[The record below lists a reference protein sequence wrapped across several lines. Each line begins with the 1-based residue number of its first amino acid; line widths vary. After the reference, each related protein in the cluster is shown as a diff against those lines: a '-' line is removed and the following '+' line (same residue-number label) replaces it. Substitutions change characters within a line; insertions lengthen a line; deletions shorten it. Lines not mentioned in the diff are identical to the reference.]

1 MNEIKFKSMKT
12 DFMTKATAVHSA
24 IYASQFNTPQ
34 WGSARYDRL
43 ANEGH
48 NANVWVYACI
58 NAIATSSADVPLL
71 LYERKGK
78 EKVEIEDH
86 PLLDLLKKPN
96 DFQSGRELRKQWA
109 SYLLLSGRSF
119 IEKTQGFSNVAELW
133 ALRPDW
139 IAPIPSTQE
148 MIGGYLFRADGGVEK
163 QLRADQVMMWR
174 LFDPLSSLDGRSPLQ
189 VASKIVDM
197 DASANDWNKALLDN
211 GGSPPGVITTQNT
224 LNETTFQRMTSQIRK
239 MFGGRRN
246 VGKFPLLEGGLT
258 YQSTGLSP
266 KDIMF
271 KDQKLMNRIEIC
283 AAFNVPPEIV
293 GDGQN
298 KTYSNYQEARES
310 FYEETIIPFVGDF
323 LDMLNAQLVPLFG
336 PNLTLEINL
345 DKVEALQKNTD
356 SKWKRINDAVR
367 EGILTPDEGR
377 EELGY
382 GPKKG
387 KASELRDP
395 ASRVGSRS
403 NTEGQGNSK
412 AHAGHQSN
420 DNPFDGGIESLKSIL
435 QLLETKDSTEDEDAA
450 YFELIEKERAPFY
463 RSAYKLIRKRMM
475 EERDAIVEAVRT
487 GGMKAFEKE
496 MDIQEEKWNLTITTI
511 YTGTITHFGKWE
523 YDLLKAEYDA
533 KSGEGEF
540 EKKFFN
546 RAFTAARRAI
556 QKFIGETSVYAVTKI
571 NEFTRETLRAVI
583 SNGVDRGQSFLSI
596 SKDIQKIYGGKFGPR
611 RAIMIARTEIVS
623 ASNYGAQQGALA
635 TGLELEK
642 KWVTTL
648 DGRQRDSHND
658 CHAQVR
664 DMEKPYDVGGHPARF
679 PGDPKLPAKERI
691 KCRCAEKHN
700 VKE

>member
-1 MNEIKFKSMKT
+1 MNEIKFKSLKT

-58 NAIATSSADVPLL
+58 NAIATSSADIPLL

-78 EKVEIEDH
+78 EKVEIDEH

-96 DFQSGRELRKQWA
+96 EFQSGRELREEWA
-109 SYLLLSGRSF
+109 RYLLLSGRSF
-119 IEKTQGFSNVAELW
+119 IEKTQGFSNIAELW

-139 IAPIPSTQE
+139 IAPVPSTQD

-189 VASKIVDM
+189 VASKIIDM

-211 GGSPPGVITTQNT
+211 GGSPPGVITTTST
-224 LNETTFQRMTSQIRK
+224 LDDTTFARMTSQIRK

-271 KDQKLMNRIEIC
+271 KDLKLMNRIEIC

-298 KTYSNYQEARES
+298 KTYSNYQEARSS
-310 FYEETIIPFVGDF
+310 FYEETVLPFAGKF
-323 LDMLNAQLVPLFG
+323 IDMLNTQLVPLFG

-345 DKVEALQKNTD
+345 DQVEALQENTD
-356 SKWKRINDAVR
+356 SKWKRITEAVDK
-367 EGILTPDEGR
+367 GILTPDEGR
-377 EELGY
+377 YELGY

-387 KASELRDP
+387 KADELRDP

-412 AHAGHQSN
+412 AHAGHTSN

-511 YTGTITHFGKWE
+511 YTGTIAHFGKWE

-533 KSGEGEF
+533 KSGEGAF

-664 DMEKPYDVGGHPARF
+664 DMEKPYDVGGYPARF

>member
-1 MNEIKFKSMKT
+1 MNEIKFKSLKT

-43 ANEGH
+43 AKEGH

-58 NAIATSSADVPLL
+58 NAIATSSADIPLL

-78 EKVEIEDH
+78 EKVEIDDH

-96 DFQSGRELRKQWA
+96 AFQSGRELREEWA
-109 SYLLLSGRSF
+109 RYLLLSGRSF
-119 IEKTQGFSNVAELW
+119 VEKTQGFSNVAELW

-139 IAPIPSTQE
+139 IAPVPSTQD

-189 VASKIVDM
+189 VASKIIDM

-211 GGSPPGVITTQNT
+211 GGSPPGVITTTST
-224 LNETTFQRMTSQIRK
+224 LDETTFQRMTSQIRK

-271 KDQKLMNRIEIC
+271 KDLKLMNRIEIC

-298 KTYSNYQEARES
+298 KTYSNYQEARSS
-310 FYEETIIPFVGDF
+310 FYEETVLPFAGKF
-323 LDMLNAQLVPLFG
+323 IDMLNTQLVPLFG

-345 DKVEALQKNTD
+345 DQVEALQENTD
-356 SKWKRINDAVR
+356 SKWKRITEAVDK
-367 EGILTPDEGR
+367 GILTPDEGR
-377 EELGY
+377 YELGY

-387 KASELRDP
+387 KADELRDP

-403 NTEGQGNSK
+403 NAEGQGNSK
-412 AHAGHQSN
+412 AHAGHTSN

-487 GGMKAFEKE
+487 GGMNAFEKE

-533 KSGEGEF
+533 KSGEGAF
-540 EKKFFN
+540 EKKFFG

-664 DMEKPYDVGGHPARF
+664 DMEKPYDVGGYPARF

>member
-1 MNEIKFKSMKT
+1 MNEIKFKSLKT

-43 ANEGH
+43 AKEGH

-58 NAIATSSADVPLL
+58 NAIATSSADIPLL

-78 EKVEIEDH
+78 EKVEIDEH

-96 DFQSGRELRKQWA
+96 EFQSGRELREEWA
-109 SYLLLSGRSF
+109 RYLLLSGRSF
-119 IEKTQGFSNVAELW
+119 IEKTQGFSNIAELW

-139 IAPIPSTQE
+139 IAPVPSTQD

-189 VASKIVDM
+189 VASKIIDM

-211 GGSPPGVITTQNT
+211 GGSPPGVITTTST
-224 LNETTFQRMTSQIRK
+224 LDDTTFARMTSQIRK

-271 KDQKLMNRIEIC
+271 KDLKLMNRIEIC

-298 KTYSNYQEARES
+298 KTYSNYQEARSS
-310 FYEETIIPFVGDF
+310 FYEETVLPFAGKF
-323 LDMLNAQLVPLFG
+323 IDMLNTQLVPLFG
-336 PNLTLEINL
+336 PNLTLEINI
-345 DKVEALQKNTD
+345 DQVEALQENTD
-356 SKWKRINDAVR
+356 SKWKRITEAVDK
-367 EGILTPDEGR
+367 GILTPDEGR
-377 EELGY
+377 YELGY

-387 KASELRDP
+387 KADELRDP

-403 NTEGQGNSK
+403 NAEGQGNSK
-412 AHAGHQSN
+412 AHAGHTSN

-533 KSGEGEF
+533 KSGEGAF

-664 DMEKPYDVGGHPARF
+664 DMEKPYDVGGYPARF

>member
-1 MNEIKFKSMKT
+1 MNEIKFKSLKT

-43 ANEGH
+43 AKEGH

-58 NAIATSSADVPLL
+58 NAIATSSADIPLL

-78 EKVEIEDH
+78 EKIEIDEH

-96 DFQSGRELRKQWA
+96 EFQSGRELREEWA
-109 SYLLLSGRSF
+109 RYLLLSGRSF

-139 IAPIPSTQE
+139 IAPVPSTQD

-189 VASKIVDM
+189 VASKIIDM

-211 GGSPPGVITTQNT
+211 GGSPPGVITTTST
-224 LNETTFQRMTSQIRK
+224 LDDTTFARMTSQIRK

-271 KDQKLMNRIEIC
+271 KDLKLMNRIEIC

-298 KTYSNYQEARES
+298 KTYSNYQEARSS
-310 FYEETIIPFVGDF
+310 FYEETVLPFAGKF
-323 LDMLNAQLVPLFG
+323 IDMLNTQLVPLFG
-336 PNLTLEINL
+336 PNLTLEINI
-345 DKVEALQKNTD
+345 DQVEALQENTD
-356 SKWKRINDAVR
+356 SKWKRITEAVDK
-367 EGILTPDEGR
+367 GILTPDEGR
-377 EELGY
+377 YELGY

-387 KASELRDP
+387 KADELRDP

-403 NTEGQGNSK
+403 NAEGQGNSK
-412 AHAGHQSN
+412 AHAGHTSN

-533 KSGEGEF
+533 KSGEGAF

-664 DMEKPYDVGGHPARF
+664 DMEKPYDVGGYPARF

>member
-1 MNEIKFKSMKT
+1 MNEIKFKSLKT

-43 ANEGH
+43 AKDGH
-48 NANVWVYACI
+48 NSNVWVYACI
-58 NAIATSSADVPLL
+58 NAIATSSADIPLL
-71 LYERKGK
+71 LYQRKGK
-78 EKVEIEDH
+78 GKVEIEDH
-86 PLLDLLKKPN
+86 PILDLLKKPN
-96 DFQSGRELRKQWA
+96 DFQSGRELREEWA
-109 SYLLLSGRSF
+109 RFLLLSGRSF
-119 IEKTQGFSNVAELW
+119 IEKTQGLSSVVELW

-139 IAPIPSTQE
+139 IAPVPSTKD
-148 MIGGYLFRADGGVEK
+148 MIGGYQFRAEGGAEK
-163 QLRADQVMMWR
+163 QLRADQVMMWK
-174 LFDPLSSLDGRSPLQ
+174 LFDPLSTLDGLSPLQ
-189 VASKIVDM
+189 IASRIVDM
-197 DASANDWNKALLDN
+197 DAAANDWNKALLDN
-211 GGSPPGVITTQNT
+211 GGSPPGVVTTAST
-224 LNETTFQRMTSQIRK
+224 LDETTFQRMSSQIRK

-271 KDQKLMNRIEIC
+271 KDLKLMNRIEIC

-298 KTYSNYQEARES
+298 KTYSNYQEARAS
-310 FYEETIIPFVGDF
+310 FYEETILPMTGKF
-323 LDMLNAQLVPLFG
+323 LDTLNTQLVPLFG
-336 PNLTLEINL
+336 DKLFLEIDR
-345 DKVEALQKNTD
+345 DKIEALQENTD
-356 SKWKRINDAVR
+356 SKWKRITEAV
-367 EGILTPDEGR
+367 EKGILSPDEGR

-382 GPKKG
+382 SPKKG
-387 KASELRDP
+387 EAAKLREP
-395 ASRVGSRS
+395 APLVGSRS
-403 NTEGQGNSK
+403 NTEGQDSGK
-412 AHAGHQSN
+412 GQAGHTSS
-420 DNPFDGGIESLKSIL
+420 DNPFDAGIESLKSIL
-435 QLLETKDSTEDEDAA
+435 QLLETKESPEDEDAA
-450 YFELIEKERAPFY
+450 YFALIEKERAPFY
-463 RSAYKLIRKRMM
+463 KSAYKLIRQRLT
-475 EERDAIVEAVRT
+475 EERDAIVKAVEK

-496 MDIQEEKWNLTITTI
+496 MDIQEEKWNLTITAI

-533 KSGEGEF
+533 KSGEGAF
-540 EKKFFN
+540 ENKFFG
-546 RAFTAARRAI
+546 RAFTAARQAI

-571 NEFTRETLRAVI
+571 NEFTRETLRSVI
-583 SNGVDRGQSFLSI
+583 SSGVDRGQSFLSI

-664 DMEKPYDVGGHPARF
+664 DMDKPYDVGGYPARF

>member
-1 MNEIKFKSMKT
+1 MNEIKFKSLKT

-43 ANEGH
+43 AKEGH

-58 NAIATSSADVPLL
+58 NAIATSSADIPLL

-78 EKVEIEDH
+78 EKVEIDEH

-96 DFQSGRELRKQWA
+96 EFQSGRELREEWA
-109 SYLLLSGRSF
+109 RYLLLSGRSF
-119 IEKTQGFSNVAELW
+119 IEKTQGFSNIAELW

-139 IAPIPSTQE
+139 IAPVPSTQD

-189 VASKIVDM
+189 VASKIIDM

-211 GGSPPGVITTQNT
+211 GGSPPGVITTTST
-224 LNETTFQRMTSQIRK
+224 LDDTTFARMTSQIRK

-271 KDQKLMNRIEIC
+271 KDLKLMNRIEIC

-298 KTYSNYQEARES
+298 KTYSNYQEARSS
-310 FYEETIIPFVGDF
+310 FYEETVLPFAGKF
-323 LDMLNAQLVPLFG
+323 IDMLNTQLVPLFG

-345 DKVEALQKNTD
+345 DQVEALQENTD
-356 SKWKRINDAVR
+356 SKWKRITEAVDK
-367 EGILTPDEGR
+367 GILTPDEGR
-377 EELGY
+377 YELGY

-387 KASELRDP
+387 KADELRDP

-403 NTEGQGNSK
+403 NAEGQGNSK
-412 AHAGHQSN
+412 AHAGHTSN

-533 KSGEGEF
+533 KSGEGAF

-664 DMEKPYDVGGHPARF
+664 DMEKPYDVGGYPARF

>member
-1 MNEIKFKSMKT
+1 MNEIKFKSLKT

-43 ANEGH
+43 AKEGH

-58 NAIATSSADVPLL
+58 NAIATSSADIPLL

-78 EKVEIEDH
+78 EKIEIDEH

-96 DFQSGRELRKQWA
+96 EFQSGRELREEWA
-109 SYLLLSGRSF
+109 RYLLLSGRSF
-119 IEKTQGFSNVAELW
+119 IEKTQGFSNIAELW

-139 IAPIPSTQE
+139 IAPVPSTQD

-189 VASKIVDM
+189 VASKIIDM

-211 GGSPPGVITTQNT
+211 GGSPPGVITTTST
-224 LNETTFQRMTSQIRK
+224 LDDTTFARMTSQIRK

-271 KDQKLMNRIEIC
+271 KDLKLMNRIEIC

-298 KTYSNYQEARES
+298 KTYSNYQEARSS
-310 FYEETIIPFVGDF
+310 FYEETVLPFAGKF
-323 LDMLNAQLVPLFG
+323 IDMLNTQLVPLFG

-345 DKVEALQKNTD
+345 DQVEALQENTD
-356 SKWKRINDAVR
+356 SKWKRITEAVDK
-367 EGILTPDEGR
+367 GILTPDEGR
-377 EELGY
+377 YELGY

-387 KASELRDP
+387 KADELRDP

-403 NTEGQGNSK
+403 NAEGQGNSK
-412 AHAGHQSN
+412 AHAGHTSN

-533 KSGEGEF
+533 KSGEGAF

-664 DMEKPYDVGGHPARF
+664 DMEKPYDVGGYPARF

>member
-1 MNEIKFKSMKT
+1 VNEIKFKSLKT

-58 NAIATSSADVPLL
+58 NAIATSSADIPLL

-78 EKVEIEDH
+78 EKVEIDEH

-96 DFQSGRELRKQWA
+96 EFQSGRELREEWA
-109 SYLLLSGRSF
+109 RYLLLSGRSF
-119 IEKTQGFSNVAELW
+119 IEKTQGFSNIAELW

-139 IAPIPSTQE
+139 IAPVPSTQD

-189 VASKIVDM
+189 VASKIIDM

-211 GGSPPGVITTQNT
+211 GGSPPGVITTTST
-224 LNETTFQRMTSQIRK
+224 LDDTTFARMTSQIRK

-271 KDQKLMNRIEIC
+271 KDLKLMNRIEIC

-298 KTYSNYQEARES
+298 KTYSNYQEARSS
-310 FYEETIIPFVGDF
+310 FYEETVLPFAGKF
-323 LDMLNAQLVPLFG
+323 IDMLNTQLVPLFG

-345 DKVEALQKNTD
+345 DQVEALQENTD
-356 SKWKRINDAVR
+356 SKWKRITEAVDK
-367 EGILTPDEGR
+367 GILTPDEGR
-377 EELGY
+377 YELGY

-387 KASELRDP
+387 KADELRDP

-412 AHAGHQSN
+412 AHAGHTSN

-511 YTGTITHFGKWE
+511 YTGTIAHFGKWE

-533 KSGEGEF
+533 KSGEGAF

-664 DMEKPYDVGGHPARF
+664 DMEKPYDVGGYPARF